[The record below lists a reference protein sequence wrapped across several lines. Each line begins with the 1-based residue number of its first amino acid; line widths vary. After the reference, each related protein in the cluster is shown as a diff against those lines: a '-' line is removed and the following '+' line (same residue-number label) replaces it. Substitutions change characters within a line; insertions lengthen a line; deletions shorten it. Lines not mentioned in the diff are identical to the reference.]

1 MNSWY
6 GKKVVF
12 AEGEVLLWYSH
23 NFLKLEAGIA
33 LQKLIPSIEKKTW
46 SFYNPLPIPHL
57 HINRRLDSS
66 YPKKGVLLWQAGRR
80 GLRIENVDGCHS

>member
-33 LQKLIPSIEKKTW
+33 LQKLISSIEKKTW
-46 SFYNPLPIPHL
+46 SFYNPLPMPQPQVGFFL
-57 HINRRLDSS
+57 
-66 YPKKGVLLWQAGRR
+66 PQKGGVIVASW
-80 GLRIENVDGCHS
+80 